1 MSCSDDVD
9 EDNAAEP
16 VSVYFRGVVPCRAG
30 NSSSSA
36 IPGEA
41 SFLCYTM
48 DFSEGKHEDD
58 YDDYHDDD
66 DEHGLV

>member
-1 MSCSDDVD
+1 MSYSD

-16 VSVYFRGVVPCRAG
+16 VSVYFRGVVPRRAG
-30 NSSSSA
+30 RNSSSA

-41 SFLCYTM
+41 SFLCYAL
-48 DFSEGKHEDD
+48 DFSEGKLEDD
-58 YDDYHDDD
+58 YDNYDDDD